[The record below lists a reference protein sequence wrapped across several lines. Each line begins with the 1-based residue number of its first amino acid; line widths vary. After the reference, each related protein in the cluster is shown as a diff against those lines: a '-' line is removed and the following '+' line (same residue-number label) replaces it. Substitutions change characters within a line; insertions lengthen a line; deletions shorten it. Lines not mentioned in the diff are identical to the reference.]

1 MTPEIPSGILTEP
14 AEYLAFWR
22 EAITLLLHA
31 GYTIAALLMF
41 IAVLLVIGL
50 LTDNKRSN

>member
-22 EAITLLLHA
+22 EAIAELLRIGRLIVALLATIATLL
-31 GYTIAALLMF
+31 GLM
-41 IAVLLVIGL
+41 LW
-50 LTDNKRSN
+50 RSIRG